1 MQSAHFTKGR
11 GFTLLEM
18 VLVVFILGI
27 LATIPLTFIENENGQ
42 RRYEQSRQ
50 TMSSIRE
57 AIVKERTYRG
67 QPLISGFV
75 ADNGR
80 LPRVN
85 DTSDDPDPSL
95 LPYDLGELAS
105 GRYAHNPNGALIEE
119 FLTKK
124 AAQPP
129 YYHVNL
135 DGVGDTFEASI
146 AISQEGDPTSS
157 NNSLKHDIDE
167 PLNVRKGVAYGG
179 YLNGLLDSD
188 GAVKDAW
195 GDDFV
200 ATIKKNSGQDPDPSD
215 TFDDPSS
222 VYTLA
227 LSNPKRAGFEAD
239 DSLDIQLAVD
249 EWSVPFS
256 DVATENL
263 SLISNLT
270 EFLDGKTL
278 YTNSEYK
285 ELCSS
290 NKNKFELVMFVFRNA
305 ENGGGNRWVNYVLA
319 EVTTEDKNG
328 DIVSAVTQKLIR
340 RELGKT
346 GQPDPD
352 NDRIPVGRHVVALV
366 DKCLAYSSK
375 DDQDK
380 VGNLACEIMESDVN
394 GNPNGSGAF
403 TCKFENAISAIA
415 ERDLRDNASDKSGDQ
430 DENNNNLVYAYID
443 IFPNTRPIV
452 TPLFGLISPTNGGLP

>member
-1 MQSAHFTKGR
+1 
-11 GFTLLEM
+11 
-18 VLVVFILGI
+18 VVFILGI
-27 LATIPLTFIENENGQ
+27 LATIPLTFIENEDGQ

-50 TMSSIRE
+50 AMNSIRE

-85 DTSDDPDPSL
+85 DTEGNSDPDVPV
-95 LPYDLGELAS
+95 YDLGEAAS
-105 GRYAHNPNGALIEE
+105 GRHIYKENGALIEE

-135 DGVGDTFEASI
+135 DGVGDTFEASL

-157 NNSLKHDIDE
+157 NSSLKHDIDE

-200 ATIKKNSGQDPDPSD
+200 ATIKKNSGQDPSPSNI
-215 TFDDPSS
+215 FDDPSS

-256 DVATENL
+256 DVATESL

-270 EFLDGKTL
+270 ELLDGKTL
-278 YTNSEYK
+278 YTNIEYAQ
-285 ELCSS
+285 LCSS
-290 NKNKFELVMFVFRNA
+290 IDKDRFELVMFVFRNA
-305 ENGGGNRWVNYVLA
+305 DNGGGNRWINYVLA
-319 EVTTEDKNG
+319 EVENLNSD
-328 DIVSAVTQKLIR
+328 VTSSFIR
-340 RELGKT
+340 REFDKT

-366 DKCLAYSSK
+366 DRCLAYSSK

-380 VGNLACEIMESDVN
+380 VGNLACDIIDNVDQGDTSVVGED
-394 GNPNGSGAF
+394 A
-403 TCKFENAISAIA
+403 TCKFA
-415 ERDLRDNASDKSGDQ
+415 NASDADPSQ
-430 DENNNNLVYAYID
+430 DPRNSIDGLAYAYID

-452 TPLFGLISPTNGGLP
+452 TPLFGLTLPTNGGSP

>member
-1 MQSAHFTKGR
+1 MQSAHFTKVR

-27 LATIPLTFIENENGQ
+27 LATIPLTFIENEDGQ

-85 DTSDDPDPSL
+85 DTSDDPDPIL

-188 GAVKDAW
+188 DAVKDAW

-200 ATIKKNSGQDPDPSD
+200 ATIKTNGGQDLDPSD
-215 TFDDPSS
+215 IFDDPSS

-227 LSNPKRAGFEAD
+227 LSNPKRAGFEVD

-256 DVATENL
+256 DVAAE
-263 SLISNLT
+263 SSGIISDLDN
-270 EFLDGKTL
+270 FLEGTPL

-285 ELCSS
+285 PLCNSIY
-290 NKNKFELVMFVFRNA
+290 NKFELVMFVFRNA

-319 EVTTEDKNG
+319 EVIEDTEDTVDDN
-328 DIVSAVTQKLIR
+328 VSAVTQKFIR
-340 RELGKT
+340 REFGKT
-346 GQPDPD
+346 EQLDPD

-380 VGNLACEIMESDVN
+380 VGNLACEVIEGKKQEDSTECSQDGTGTEECN
-394 GNPNGSGAF
+394 I
-403 TCKFENAISAIA
+403 CKFTS
-415 ERDLRDNASDKSGDQ
+415 ASDATSSKDPRNSTDG
-430 DENNNNLVYAYID
+430 LAYAYMD

-452 TPLFGLISPTNGGLP
+452 TPRAGLTSWPNGDSP

>member
-1 MQSAHFTKGR
+1 MQSAHFTKVR

-18 VLVVFILGI
+18 ILVVFILGI
-27 LATIPLTFIENENGQ
+27 LATIPLTFIENEDGQ

-50 TMSSIRE
+50 TMSNIRE
-57 AIVKERTYRG
+57 AIVKERAYRG

-85 DTSDDPDPSL
+85 DTSGDPDSSL

-135 DGVGDTFEASI
+135 DGVGGTFEVSI
-146 AISQEGDPTSS
+146 AISQEGDPTRSS
-157 NNSLKHDIDE
+157 NSLQHDIDE

-188 GAVKDAW
+188 DAVKDAW

-200 ATIKKNSGQDPDPSD
+200 ATIKTNGGQDLDPSD
-215 TFDDPSS
+215 IFDDPSS

-239 DSLDIQLAVD
+239 DSLDIRLAAD
-249 EWSVPFS
+249 EWSVPFT
-256 DVATENL
+256 DVATESL

-278 YTNSEYK
+278 HTNSEYK
-285 ELCSS
+285 GLCNSMD
-290 NKNKFELVMFVFRNA
+290 KDRFELVMFVFRNA

-319 EVTTEDKNG
+319 EFSNPISDVT
-328 DIVSAVTQKLIR
+328 SSFIR
-340 RELGKT
+340 REFDKT
-346 GQPDPD
+346 GWPGPD

-366 DKCLAYSSK
+366 DKCLAYSIK

-380 VGNLACEIMESDVN
+380 VGNLACEIMESDVD
-394 GNPNGSGAF
+394 GNTDGSGAF
-403 TCKFENAISAIA
+403 TCKFENAIEASA

-430 DENNNNLVYAYID
+430 DEDNNNLFYAYID

-452 TPLFGLISPTNGGLP
+452 TPLFGLTSVTNGDSP

>member
-1 MQSAHFTKGR
+1 MQSTHFTKVR

-27 LATIPLTFIENENGQ
+27 LATIPLTFIENEDGQ

-50 TMSSIRE
+50 AMNSIRE

-85 DTSDDPDPSL
+85 DTEGNPDPDVPG
-95 LPYDLGELAS
+95 YDLGEAAS
-105 GRYAHNPNGALIEE
+105 GRHIYKENGALIEE

-135 DGVGDTFEASI
+135 DGVGDTFEASL
-146 AISQEGDPTSS
+146 AISQEGDSTSS

-200 ATIKKNSGQDPDPSD
+200 ATIKKNSGQDPSPSNI
-215 TFDDPSS
+215 FDDPSS

-256 DVATENL
+256 DVATESL

-270 EFLDGKTL
+270 ELLDGKTL
-278 YTNSEYK
+278 YTNIEYAQ
-285 ELCSS
+285 LCSS
-290 NKNKFELVMFVFRNA
+290 IDKDRFELVMFVFRNA
-305 ENGGGNRWVNYVLA
+305 DNGGGNRWINYVLA
-319 EVTTEDKNG
+319 EVENLNSD
-328 DIVSAVTQKLIR
+328 VTSSFIR
-340 RELGKT
+340 REFEKT

-352 NDRIPVGRHVVALV
+352 NDRIPVGRHVVAFV
-366 DKCLAYSSK
+366 DRCLAYSSK

-380 VGNLACEIMESDVN
+380 VGNLVCDIIDNVDQGDTSVVGEDA
-394 GNPNGSGAF
+394 
-403 TCKFENAISAIA
+403 TCKFA
-415 ERDLRDNASDKSGDQ
+415 NASDADPSQ
-430 DENNNNLVYAYID
+430 DPRNSIDGLAYAYID

-452 TPLFGLISPTNGGLP
+452 TPRAGLTSWPNGDSP

>member
-1 MQSAHFTKGR
+1 
-11 GFTLLEM
+11 M

-27 LATIPLTFIENENGQ
+27 LATIPLTFIENEDGQ

-50 TMSSIRE
+50 AMNSIRE

-146 AISQEGDPTSS
+146 AISQEGDSTSS

-215 TFDDPSS
+215 TFDDASS

-256 DVATENL
+256 DVAAESSGIISDLDNFLEGT
-263 SLISNLT
+263 SLN
-270 EFLDGKTL
+270 
-278 YTNSEYK
+278 TNSEYNL
-285 ELCSS
+285 LCNSYD
-290 NKNKFELVMFVFRNA
+290 NAFELVMFVFRNA
-305 ENGGGNRWVNYVLA
+305 DNGGGNRWVNYVLA
-319 EVTTEDKNG
+319 EIPDDDSVSDVT
-328 DIVSAVTQKLIR
+328 IR
-340 RELGKT
+340 REFDKT
-346 GQPDPD
+346 EQLDPD

-380 VGNLACEIMESDVN
+380 VGNIACEIMESGD
-394 GNPNGSGAF
+394 PNGSGAF
-403 TCKFENAISAIA
+403 TCKFENAIEASA
-415 ERDLRDNASDKSGDQ
+415 ERDLRDNASDKIGDQ
-430 DENNNNLVYAYID
+430 DEDNNNLVYAYID

-452 TPLFGLISPTNGGLP
+452 TPLAGLSSLTNGD

>member
-1 MQSAHFTKGR
+1 MQSAHFTKVR

-27 LATIPLTFIENENGQ
+27 LATIPLTFIENEDGQ

-50 TMSSIRE
+50 AMNSIRE
-57 AIVKERTYRG
+57 AVVKERTYLG

-85 DTSDDPDPSL
+85 DTSDDPDPTL

-135 DGVGDTFEASI
+135 DGVGDTFEASL

-157 NNSLKHDIDE
+157 NSSLKHDIDE
-167 PLNVRKGVAYGG
+167 PLNVRKGFAYGG

-200 ATIKKNSGQDPDPSD
+200 ATIKTNSGQELDPAD

-256 DVATENL
+256 DVAAESSGIISDLDNFLEGTSL
-263 SLISNLT
+263 SA
-270 EFLDGKTL
+270 
-278 YTNSEYK
+278 NSEY
-285 ELCSS
+285 ESLCSLS
-290 NKNKFELVMFVFRNA
+290 EPDRPFELVMFVFRNA
-305 ENGGGNRWVNYVLA
+305 ENGGGNRWINYVLA
-319 EVTTEDKNG
+319 EISG
-328 DIVSAVTQKLIR
+328 DGSVSDVSIR

-346 GQPDPD
+346 EQPDPD

-366 DKCLAYSSK
+366 DRCLAYSSK

-380 VGNLACEIMESDVN
+380 VGNLACEIIKSSVTGVPDKA
-394 GNPNGSGAF
+394 GAAF
-403 TCKFENAISAIA
+403 TCKFENAIEANVVK
-415 ERDLRDNASDKSGDQ
+415 DLRDNASDKSDDQ
-430 DENNNNLVYAYID
+430 DEDGDNKNLVYAYID

-452 TPLFGLISPTNGGLP
+452 TPLAGLTSSTIGGSPNE